1 MAKVALCGMASTAP
15 AVQGA
20 VLLPKLVKL
29 LALAWIA
36 LLSAFSIDR
45 ELSLRLLS
53 VFRFLAAL
61 LSSP

>member
-1 MAKVALCGMASTAP
+1 MAKVALCGMASAAP

-36 LLSAFSIDR
+36 LLSALWVDC
-45 ELSLRLLS
+45 ELYLHLLS
-53 VFRFLAAL
+53 VFQFLAAL